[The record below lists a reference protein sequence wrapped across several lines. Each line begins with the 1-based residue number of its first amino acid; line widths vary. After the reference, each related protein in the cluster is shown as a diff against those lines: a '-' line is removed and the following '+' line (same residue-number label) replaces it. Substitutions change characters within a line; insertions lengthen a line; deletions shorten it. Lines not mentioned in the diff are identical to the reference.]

1 MQQAYE
7 DAKAKL
13 MNPDGTPS
21 RKYEAY
27 LRHEQEHARKT
38 AELNA
43 AYGEALANPMK
54 LQMWPIEGRAYHDE
68 VDRAMDRWVSLG
80 FKCEIENA
88 IHTLEAQAGDEANDF
103 LSRLRAGN
111 AG

>member
-7 DAKAKL
+7 DARAKL

-38 AELNA
+38 AEMNA

-54 LQMWPIEGRAYHDE
+54 LQMWPIEGRAYHDD

-80 FKCEIENA
+80 FKYEIENA
-88 IHTLEAQAGDEANDF
+88 IATLGAQAGEDANDL

-111 AG
+111 PG